1 MLRSYTKIEIMSK
14 KLTVQRKIL
23 TAGIFLLFLMFPL
36 KVSAQNYDEIYVFG
50 DSLSD
55 TGNVF
60 NVTKGAIP
68 PSQTYFNGRFSNGPV
83 WVEYLASDLGLTFN
97 PKTNFAYG
105 GATTGFKNIG
115 ISSLPG
121 LQQQINSFTSAK
133 LYANPNALYII
144 WAGVNDYL
152 DYFFVTIPDS
162 TPPVTQVIT
171 QAVYNLS
178 ASLTSLAAVGAKNI
192 MVVNLPDLGKFPV
205 IGNNN
210 QVSTLMSTS
219 INIHNS
225 SLTAYLNFL
234 SQQLSPDIN
243 IIPLD
248 VNSLVNRIIAD
259 PGEFGFTNVTESCV
273 GNLSVVRINIPP
285 QRVACTPDK
294 FLFWDQVHPTT
305 ATHQLIGELAFSV
318 LKPAS
323 VPEPS
328 TVLGLLGLA
337 NLGAVLLLKRR

>member
-1 MLRSYTKIEIMSK
+1 M
-14 KLTVQRKIL
+14 
-23 TAGIFLLFLMFPL
+23 
-36 KVSAQNYDEIYVFG
+36 
-50 DSLSD
+50 
-55 TGNVF
+55 
-60 NVTKGAIP
+60 
-68 PSQTYFNGRFSNGPV
+68 
-83 WVEYLASDLGLTFN
+83 
-97 PKTNFAYG
+97 
-105 GATTGFKNIG
+105 
-115 ISSLPG
+115 
-121 LQQQINSFTSAK
+121 QQQINSFTSA
-133 LYANPNALYII
+133 NPSVKPNDLYII

-152 DYFFVTIPDS
+152 DNFFVNIPDS
-162 TPPVTQVIT
+162 TPSVNQVID

-205 IGNNN
+205 TGNNN
-210 QVSTLMSTS
+210 QVSASLSTS
-219 INIHNS
+219 INLHNS
-225 SLTAYLNFL
+225 SLVTNLNFL

-243 IIPLD
+243 IIYLD

-273 GNLSVVRINIPP
+273 GNLSVVPINIPP
-285 QRVACTPDK
+285 QAVACTPNK

-305 ATHQLIGELAFSV
+305 ATHKIIGKLAFSV

-328 TVLGLLGLA
+328 VVLGLLEFA